1 MFSTDPFDNII
12 LLTDSYKVSHSRQY
26 PPGTT
31 QVVSYFESRG
41 GEAPETVF
49 FGLQYMLKRFLMTPV
64 TMASINEAEEFFNA
78 HFGACGGAKRLF
90 NRAGWE
96 YIVRQHGGRLPLR
109 IRAVPE
115 GTRVPVHNVLMT
127 IENTDPA
134 CYWLTNY
141 VETLLVQTWYPTTI
155 ATLSNRYYQLIY
167 RYLVETGDPAGV
179 DFKLHDFGFRGS
191 TSVESSGIGGLAHLV
206 NFLGTDTMS
215 ALILGRKFYGCPMAG
230 FSIPAAEHSTITSWG
245 REHEVDAFRNML
257 TQYPEGLVAVVSD
270 SFNIYDACTKLWGD
284 HLRNEVLNR
293 NGTVVIRPDSGK
305 PAVVVPEVLRR
316 LRAAF
321 GAEQNRKGFWVLN
334 PHVRVI
340 QGDGINLYS
349 CGEILE
355 AVKMADF
362 SADNLAFGS
371 GGGLLQMVNRD
382 THKFAFKCC
391 EVTVEG
397 EHREV
402 YKEPITDPGKNSKRG
417 RLKLLS
423 EFVPPFTHDYQTV
436 NESAPGTDTMLTV
449 WENGQLLVDWTL
461 DEVRTRAKFGLAES
475 IRSNYTADGVRLV
488 GTGRPTL

>member
-1 MFSTDPFDNII
+1 MFSTDPFNNPI

-26 PPGTT
+26 PPGT
-31 QVVSYFESRG
+31 QRVYSYFESRG

-49 FGLQYMLKRFLMTPV
+49 FGLQYLIKRFLMTPI
-64 TMASINEAEEFFNA
+64 TMAHINDAENFFNA
-78 HFGACGGAKRLF
+78 HFVACGGAKRLF
-90 NRAGWE
+90 NRDGWE
-96 YIVRQHGGRLPLR
+96 HIVRQHAGRLPVR

-115 GTRVPVHNVLMT
+115 GTRVPVRNVLMT

-141 VETLLVQTWYPTTI
+141 IETLLVQTWYPTTI

-167 RYLVETGDPAGV
+167 RYLVETGDPALV

-215 ALILGRKFYGCPMAG
+215 ALVIGRKFYNCPMAG

-245 REHEVDAFRNML
+245 REHEIDAFRNML

-270 SFNIYDACTKLWGD
+270 SFDIYDACTTLWGK

-305 PAVVVPEVLRR
+305 PEAVVPEVLRR
-316 LRAAF
+316 LYAAF
-321 GAEQNRKGFWVLN
+321 GGKKNEKGYIVLD

-340 QGDGINLYS
+340 QGDGINLFS
-349 CGEILE
+349 CGEILD
-355 AVKMADF
+355 AVKKAGF
-362 SADNLAFGS
+362 SVDNLAFGS

-391 EVTVEG
+391 EVTVNG

-423 EFVPPFTHDYQTV
+423 TFVPPATYEYRTV
-436 NESAPGTDTMLTV
+436 NESETGTDTMLTIL
-449 WENGQLLVDWTL
+449 ENGQLLNDWSL
-461 DEVRTRAKFGLAES
+461 DEVRARAKFGLAE
-475 IRSNYTADGVRLV
+475 R
-488 GTGRPTL
+488 